1 MEQARDFDFVMGF
14 HDVLIGL
21 GGLAQDVMS
30 QLGSTVV
37 AGLVASQT
45 PSASLTFNIGVGRIY
60 QLAAADAISVG
71 SIPADLTT
79 IVQQGYCAPQ
89 IITLSTPSSGQS
101 QWNLVQAQ
109 FSQVDAIRTNDPNG
123 GLVPFYN
130 VANPTEPTTQSVNTV
145 RQALCILQV
154 ISGSAATTGSEV
166 PPQPTSG
173 WVPLYLIDVAGGQTQ
188 ITTSQI
194 LRAGPNVG
202 TGVSGGYPYAP
213 FLAGFM
219 ASHHGGVPGQAP
231 KVNLASEVQGILP
244 YVNMS
249 PVRILLSAA
258 LSLYVN
264 GSTGNDSNL
273 GTTAGAPFL
282 TIQAAINAL
291 YSRYDFNGFGC
302 TINVANGTYGAGTV
316 TNGFTANFQGQPLG
330 IGGNF
335 INLIGNVAV
344 PANCVLYG
352 TNANAINVAGG
363 CFVNIQG
370 FTITASGST
379 NSFVG
384 NSGYG
389 VQINPGGYLTISN
402 CTFGNCGSTHIHSG
416 TGGVCIIGAGMTF
429 TGSTQIAIQA
439 DNGFIWMP
447 GQSINVTGLA
457 LSSYFIYAAD
467 NAVIQAAGD
476 TFVGSATG
484 ARYAV
489 ATGGVILTNS
499 GGASY
504 FPGNSAGSPASVPG
518 PGTTGGY
525 YQ

>member
-45 PSASLTFNIGVGRIY
+45 PSASLTFNIGAGRIY
-60 QLAAADAISVG
+60 QLAAADAIGVG

-316 TNGFTANFQGQPLG
+316 TNGFTANFNGVPLG
-330 IGGNF
+330 MGGQF
-335 INLIGNVAV
+335 INIIGNISA
-344 PANCVLYG
+344 PANCICYG
-352 TNANAINVAGG
+352 TNANAINVGTGAY
-363 CFVNIQG
+363 VAISG

-389 VQINPGGYLTISN
+389 LQVNSGYASISN
-402 CTFGNCGSTHIHSG
+402 CTFGNCGSAHIHSG
-416 TGGVCIIGAGMTF
+416 GGGSVCVIGAGMTF
-429 TGSTQIAIQA
+429 TGTVPICIVA
-439 DNGFIWMP
+439 DLGYIWMP
-447 GQSINVTGLA
+447 GQSITVTGLS
-457 LSSYFIYAAD
+457 LGSYFIYAAD
-467 NAVIQAAGD
+467 GGVVQVQSD
-476 TFVGSATG
+476 TFVGTATG
-484 ARYAV
+484 ARYAAVTNGIILTNGAGSTYLPGNSGGSV
-489 ATGGVILTNS
+489 ATGGQYV
-499 GGASY
+499 
-504 FPGNSAGSPASVPG
+504 
-518 PGTTGGY
+518 
-525 YQ
+525 